1 MGDTRRLG
9 VTLAAATALISGVS
23 VFVNGLAVQAWAGA
37 ADPTTYTTVKN
48 AIAAALL
55 VGVGLVGARRGWSDG
70 WRRPTSRRQWWGL
83 GAVAVVGGS
92 VPFVLFFEG
101 LARSESLQAALLH
114 KSLVIWVAILAV
126 GLLGERLGPWHWLA
140 IGAVVIG
147 QVLYAGGVTDVAF
160 GAGELMILAATLL
173 WSVEV
178 VLAKRLLGDLP
189 SSSVGIARMAGGTVV
204 LVGWGLVRGAF
215 DGLPIGPIE
224 LGWVLLTGL
233 LLAAYVGTW
242 FAALARAQAVDVT
255 AVLVGATVVTAFVGA
270 IVDGTPVGSPLGLA
284 LIAGG
289 AIVAG
294 WQAARSRAERVT

>member
-160 GAGELMILAATLL
+160 G
-173 WSVEV
+173 
-178 VLAKRLLGDLP
+178 
-189 SSSVGIARMAGGTVV
+189 
-204 LVGWGLVRGAF
+204 
-215 DGLPIGPIE
+215 
-224 LGWVLLTGL
+224 
-233 LLAAYVGTW
+233 
-242 FAALARAQAVDVT
+242 
-255 AVLVGATVVTAFVGA
+255 
-270 IVDGTPVGSPLGLA
+270 
-284 LIAGG
+284 
-289 AIVAG
+289 
-294 WQAARSRAERVT
+294 